1 MTTFEKNQILF
12 VTKLVIMKNSLFFF
26 CILMLASCVNPEQN
40 LNENSD
46 FKSTEEYY
54 NKLINTK
61 PLNVAAIKQFLVLM
75 PKGGDIHHH
84 YSGTIYA
91 ETYLE
96 WVKSQGWY
104 INIKTFKVEKD
115 KNDNNITVDKL
126 SESGALYTKTLE
138 LWSDKDYYNHYSVQ
152 TSPDQKFF
160 STFGYFGSISSVKMM
175 EGLKIIKSRAIN
187 ENISYIETMLSKVG
201 ITANTDYL
209 ENQNKIN
216 QYNTSLIAATTQEEV
231 NDILEQI
238 DKIYFESELFNSNII
253 DYITK
258 LETIHKEIDDDN
270 FTMRYQTYASR
281 MSAPLQV
288 YTDLLSAYITA
299 TKSEFIV
306 GVNIVAAENN
316 IVSLRDY
323 ELHMMFFNY
332 LNSKY
337 KNVHKSLHAG
347 ELTLGMVRPKNLLF
361 HINQAVFVAGADRIG
376 HGVDIPYEIKSYD
389 LLDSMK
395 EKNIAVEINLTSN
408 EFILGV
414 KGNDHPYLIYTKH
427 NVPIV
432 ISTDDSGVSRNTLSG
447 EFTLLVTRYKP
458 SYTDIKKYVYN
469 SIEYSFLDADNKNK
483 LHKTLDDKFSN
494 FEEQISAH
502 NTL

>member
-1 MTTFEKNQILF
+1 
-12 VTKLVIMKNSLFFF
+12 MKNSLLFL
-26 CILMLASCVNPEQN
+26 CILMLASCVNTNQ
-40 LNENSD
+40 NENSG
-46 FKSTEEYY
+46 FKTTEDYY
-54 NKLINTK
+54 NELINTK
-61 PLNVAAIKQFLVLM
+61 PLNVAAIKQFLTVM

-96 WVKSQGWY
+96 WVKSQGWF
-104 INIKTFKVEKD
+104 INTETFKVEKE
-115 KNDNNITVDKL
+115 KNDTNITVDQL
-126 SESGALYTKTLE
+126 TESGTLYTQALE
-138 LWSDKDYYNHYSVQ
+138 LWSDKDYNNHYSLQ
-152 TSPDQKFF
+152 SSPDQKFF
-160 STFGYFGSISSVKMM
+160 NTFGYFSSISSLKML
-175 EGLKIIKSRAIN
+175 EGLKIIKTRAIN

-201 ITANTDYL
+201 ITANTDYF
-209 ENQNKIN
+209 ENQNQI
-216 QYNTSLIAATTQEEV
+216 QLYNASLIKANTQEDV
-231 NDILEQI
+231 NDLLKQI
-238 DKIYFESELFNSNII
+238 DNVYFESASFN
-253 DYITK
+253 TK
-258 LETIHKEIDDDN
+258 INDFTTNLERIHKEIDDEN

-281 MSAPLQV
+281 MSSPIQV

-299 TKSEFIV
+299 KKSEFIV

-337 KNVHKSLHAG
+337 KNVNKSLHAG

-376 HGVDIPYEIKSYD
+376 HGVDIPYETQSYA

-395 EKNIAVEINLTSN
+395 KKNIAVEINLTSN

-427 NVPIV
+427 NVPLV
-432 ISTDDSGVSRNTLSG
+432 ISTDDSGVSRNNLSG

-469 SIEYSFLDADNKNK
+469 SIEYSFLDSLNKNK
-483 LHKTLDDKFSN
+483 SIKVLDDKFSN
-494 FEEQISAH
+494 FEAQISAL
-502 NTL
+502 NKL